1 MDFNLTEEQ
10 QMLRD
15 GAERFVR
22 EQYDFET
29 RRALA
34 DKGGS
39 FSENNWQQFAA
50 LGWLALGLPEDCGGF
65 GLDFVEIT
73 ILMQELGR
81 GLVLEPVISTSVLG
95 ARIIEGASDNTR
107 RNDLLPKIAEGSLR
121 VALAHSEGSSR
132 FNLSSVSSCVERQN
146 GGYSLSGVKF
156 MVFDAPL
163 ANQLIVSARLPEA
176 QGFSLFL
183 VDKEAEGVTLTEYD
197 LIDGTRAADIRFEN
211 VLLPSEALLVDAG
224 NAQCVLEEAID
235 RAIVAQVAEVI
246 GAMEAVM
253 DITAEYL
260 KARKQFGQPIGKFQA
275 LQHRMAEMLIQV
287 ENARSMLYRGLAYL
301 DGNEQ
306 ARKEA
311 VSAAKVV
318 AANAA
323 KFVSAQGVQ
332 LHGGIGLTD
341 EYSISHYFKKLTVF
355 EKMFGDISHHTAS
368 YIMNQRVID
377 GA

>member
-34 DKGGS
+34 KTGGS
-39 FSENNWQQFAA
+39 FNEKNWQQFAE
-50 LGWLALGLPEDCGGF
+50 LGWLALGLPEDGGGF
-65 GLDFVEIT
+65 GFDFVEVT

-81 GLVLEPVISTSVLG
+81 GLVLEPLVSTSVLS
-95 ARIIEGASDNTR
+95 ARIIDRSGSDKHR
-107 RNDLLPKIAEGSLR
+107 PELLPQIAEGSLR
-121 VALAHSEGSSR
+121 IALAHSEKGSR
-132 FNLSSVSSCVERQN
+132 FNLGHVNATVELN
-146 GGYSLSGVKF
+146 SDGYSLNGVKF

-163 ANQLIVSARLPEA
+163 ANKLIVSAKIPNK
-176 QGFSLFL
+176 QGFGLFL
-183 VDKEAEGVTLTEYD
+183 VDAQAEGVSLTEYG

-211 VLLPSEALLVDAG
+211 VFLASDDLLSDAVTALE
-224 NAQCVLEEAID
+224 VLEEAID
-235 RAIVAQVAEVI
+235 RTIIAQVAEAI

-253 DITAEYL
+253 DITAEYI
-260 KARKQFGQPIGKFQA
+260 KARKQFGQPLGKFQA
-275 LQHRMAEMLIQV
+275 LQHRMAEMLIHV

-301 DGNEQ
+301 DGDAG
-306 ARKEA
+306 ARKA
-311 VSAAKVV
+311 AASSAKAV
-318 AANAA
+318 AAEAA

-341 EYSISHYFKKLTVF
+341 EYSISHYFKKLTAF
-355 EKMFGDISHHTAS
+355 EKAFGDIDYHAGRYMAHQS
-368 YIMNQRVID
+368 N
-377 GA
+377 